1 MLHNRSWDFVLKLV
15 IHHSSIPIH
24 FRDRDLSLRKK
35 TQGPAIVSLNY
46 RCTCRCILVS
56 WRRCIDSHEKSSV
69 RSNWYLAADRN
80 SELASKKSIHQR
92 SIKRLLSAFP
102 DQLVLYLFDL
112 NGKRRLLY
120 NIKNKVIYLLT
131 GHSNRTNKVRR

>member
-1 MLHNRSWDFVLKLV
+1 MPHNRSWDFVLKLM
-15 IHHSSIPIH
+15 IYHSSIPIH

-56 WRRCIDSHEKSSV
+56 WRCCIDSHEKSSV
-69 RSNWYLAADRN
+69 RPNWYLAADRN
-80 SELASKKSIHQR
+80 SQLASKKSIDSPTINKTTSVSVSWSAR
-92 SIKRLLSAFP
+92 FISIRFK
-102 DQLVLYLFDL
+102 
-112 NGKRRLLY
+112 Y

-131 GHSNRTNKVRR
+131 GHSK

>member
-1 MLHNRSWDFVLKLV
+1 MPHNRSWDFVLKLV

-46 RCTCRCILVS
+46 RCTCRCIFVS

-80 SELASKKSIHQR
+80 SELASKKSID
-92 SIKRLLSAFP
+92 SPTINKTTFVSVSWSAR
-102 DQLVLYLFDL
+102 LYLFDL
-112 NGKRRLLY
+112 NGKYRLLY

-131 GHSNRTNKVRR
+131 GHSK